1 MKKRN
6 AVYVVILTLIAL
18 MTGCKEQPRLTLAS
32 GEQQSLSDYKG
43 QWLVVNYFA
52 EWCAPCLREMPLLNE
67 LAAAKDSANGSTQ
80 GPAVLAVSFDA
91 LSNQAL
97 QDLSAR
103 YQMMMPVAA
112 KLEGDWP
119 FESPRVLPTTLILD
133 AKGKLVATH
142 QGELKPED
150 LADWQDKYWA
160 KK

>member
-6 AVYVVILTLIAL
+6 AGYVVILTLMAL

-32 GEQQSLSDYKG
+32 GEQQDLSDYKG

-67 LAAAKDSANGSTQ
+67 LAQEQITAK

-103 YQMMMPVAA
+103 YQMIMPVAA

-133 AKGKLVATH
+133 PKGKLVATH
-142 QGELKPED
+142 QGELKSED
-150 LADWQDKYWA
+150 IADWQDKYWA

>member
-6 AVYVVILTLIAL
+6 AGYVVILTLIAL
-18 MTGCKEQPRLTLAS
+18 MTGCKEQPNLTLAS

-67 LAAAKDSANGSTQ
+67 LAAAKGSAP

-91 LSNQAL
+91 LSSQAL

-103 YQMMMPVAA
+103 YQMTMPVAA

-133 AKGKLVATH
+133 PKGKLVATH

-150 LADWQDKYWA
+150 IADWQDKYWA

>member
-6 AVYVVILTLIAL
+6 AGYVVILAL
-18 MTGCKEQPRLTLAS
+18 MAVVTGCKEPASLTLAT
-32 GEQQSLSDYKG
+32 GEQQTLNDYKG

-67 LAAAKDSANGSTQ
+67 LSKSG

-97 QDLSAR
+97 QDLSQR
-103 YQMMMPVAA
+103 YQLAMPVVA
-112 KLEGDWP
+112 KLAGPWP
-119 FESPRVLPTTLILD
+119 FESPRALPTTLVLD
-133 AKGKLVATH
+133 PKGKLVDTH

-150 LADWQDKYWA
+150 IANWQDKYWQ
-160 KK
+160 KTQP